1 MTIETV
7 LSMFLGIGLAASVGF
22 RVFLPLF
29 ALSLAAYF
37 NVWELNESW
46 LFDFKAESVKNEDYR
61 NCKMYGPPVDKT
73 ESWLWI
79 GSTTALIT
87 LGIATLVEI
96 VAYYIPVVDNL
107 LDTIAIP
114 LATIAG
120 TAVIVSTVADLSP
133 VITWA
138 LAIIA
143 GGGTAAAVKSS
154 TSATRLGS
162 TVSTAGIANPVVSTI
177 ETGTSIVMSIVS
189 IFLPMLAIIL
199 VIFIFY
205 IVFRLYKKLKS
216 NKSKSS

>member
-1 MTIETV
+1 MTMETI
-7 LSMFLGIGLAASVGF
+7 LSIFLGIGLSASVGF

-29 ALSLAAYF
+29 ALSLSAYF

-46 LFDFKAESVKNEDYR
+46 L
-61 NCKMYGPPVDKT
+61 
-73 ESWLWI
+73 WI
-79 GSTTALIT
+79 GSSTAVIT

-120 TAVIVSTVADLSP
+120 TAVMVSTVADLSP

-162 TVSTAGIANPVVSTI
+162 TVSTAGIGNPVVSTI
-177 ETGTSIVMSIVS
+177 ETGSSIVMSIVS
-189 IFLPMLAIIL
+189 IFLPILAIIL

-205 IVFRLYKKLKS
+205 IVFKLYKKLKP